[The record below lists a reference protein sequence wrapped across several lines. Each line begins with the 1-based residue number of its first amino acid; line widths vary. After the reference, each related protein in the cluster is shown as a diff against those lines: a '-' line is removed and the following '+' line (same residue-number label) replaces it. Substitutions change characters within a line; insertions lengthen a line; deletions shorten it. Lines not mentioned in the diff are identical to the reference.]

1 MITLPDIAD
10 LDWIGDPAPI
20 DVDGSGVTIS
30 AGPQTDWFN
39 DPTGPLRLASAPAL
53 GFPVDGDLQL
63 TATVTVDFA
72 ATFDA
77 GVLFVHQ
84 TDDDWAKLC
93 FERAPSGDPMAVSVV
108 TRAVSDDCN
117 GPVIAGNSLRLRV
130 SRIGGAFAFHH
141 ALVDDPTN
149 TWHMTRLFA
158 LRSPSVPVRMGL
170 LAQSPTGEG
179 CRVTFSDISVLHETL
194 LDPRNGS

>member
-1 MITLPDIAD
+1 MVTLQGIPEF
-10 LDWIGDPAPI
+10 DWIGDPAPVR
-20 DVDGSGVTIS
+20 VDGGAVTIT

-39 DPTGPLRLASAPAL
+39 DPTGPTRLSSAPAL
-53 GFPVDGDLQL
+53 VIPANGDLQL
-63 TATVTVDFA
+63 SATVAVDFGA
-72 ATFDA
+72 MFDA

-93 FERAPSGDPMAVSVV
+93 FEQAPTGDPMAVSVV

-117 GPVIAGNSLRLRV
+117 GPVITDSSLRLRV
-130 SRIGGAFAFHH
+130 SCIGDAFAFHH

-158 LRSPSVPVRMGL
+158 MRDPKLPVRVGL
-170 LAQSPTGEG
+170 LAQSPTGDG
-179 CRVTFSDISVLHETL
+179 CRVTFSNVTLSKQTL
-194 LDPRNGS
+194 LDPRNGD